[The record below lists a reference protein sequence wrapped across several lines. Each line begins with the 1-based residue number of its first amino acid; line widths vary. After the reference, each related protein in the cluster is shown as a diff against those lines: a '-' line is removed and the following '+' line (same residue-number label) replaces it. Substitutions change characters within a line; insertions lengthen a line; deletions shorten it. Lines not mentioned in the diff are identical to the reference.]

1 MFVNEWLMAI
11 VVFFVWYFYQ
21 INHVGNAKDPLTLRA
36 AVKNSRQIVVLWSC
50 VFQTILGLVQFLIK
64 FEYMLCLLTV
74 SRIFKYSKNRGL
86 GDP

>member
-36 AVKNSRQIVVLWSC
+36 AVKNSRQIVFALNDPNKALVLCIPNYFRSC
-50 VFQTILGLVQFLIK
+50 AISNKVRIYAVLID
-64 FEYMLCLLTV
+64 
-74 SRIFKYSKNRGL
+74 R
-86 GDP
+86 